1 MECMR
6 KVYKSFENPL
16 VKCSLVSYTIQQL
29 FDTSPA
35 LRIKISGLS
44 LTEVRP
50 HKTAL
55 KGTHNEIKYRKD
67 GEAAEGQCTQTLRR
81 SAAEIQQRRR
91 VAMKLLVA
99 CKFFCE
105 LLSKCIP
112 QHEPRHDNLA
122 KGLTFNLRMPILELL
137 QTTYFNI
144 LTDKWA
150 VKLFFHQIRL
160 HH

>member
-44 LTEVRP
+44 LTQVHP

-55 KGTHNEIKYRKD
+55 KGTHNEIKYEKTAR
-67 GEAAEGQCTQTLRR
+67 QLRDN
-81 SAAEIQQRRR
+81 ARRR
-91 VAMKLLVA
+91 
-99 CKFFCE
+99 CKE
-105 LLSKCIP
+105 ALEK
-112 QHEPRHDNLA
+112 
-122 KGLTFNLRMPILELL
+122 FNRDGASQRNP
-137 QTTYFNI
+137 
-144 LTDKWA
+144 
-150 VKLFFHQIRL
+150 
-160 HH
+160 